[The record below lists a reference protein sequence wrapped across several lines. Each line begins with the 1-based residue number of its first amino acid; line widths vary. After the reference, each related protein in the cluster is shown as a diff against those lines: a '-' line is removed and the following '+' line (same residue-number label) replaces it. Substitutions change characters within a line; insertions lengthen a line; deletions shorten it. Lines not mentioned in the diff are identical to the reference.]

1 MRRQLALTAVVVAV
15 AVIAGVGLF
24 TILRS
29 TPDAPAVAATDAP
42 STRTATAPPA
52 RPILDEAVRELDL
65 VRPPRLKRA
74 EDFAVAL
81 LRGEPLR
88 LSEQRGKPVMINF
101 WATWCA
107 PCREEMPAMERL
119 YRRHHDHGFV
129 LLAVSVDTD
138 AALVRPFLEQHKL
151 TFPVALDS
159 NMSLA
164 NAYGVRALPSSFLI
178 DRDGNLAAL
187 ALGPR
192 AWDNRVAHALVEGM
206 LAR

>member
-1 MRRQLALTAVVVAV
+1 MGRQLVLTAVVMAV

-42 STRTATAPPA
+42 SHAADTVPPA
-52 RPILDEAVRELDL
+52 RPVLAEAVRELDL
-65 VRPPRLKRA
+65 VRPARLKRA
-74 EDFAVAL
+74 EDFTVAL

-88 LSEQRGKPVMINF
+88 LSGQRGKPVMINF

-119 YRRHHDHGFV
+119 YRRHREHGFV

-138 AALVRPFLEQHKL
+138 AALVRPFLEQHGL
-151 TFPVALDS
+151 TFPVALDAK
-159 NMSLA
+159 MSLA
-164 NAYGVRALPSSFLI
+164 NAYGVRALPSSFLV

-206 LAR
+206 LAQ